1 MMEKKTKKEYGKFPN
16 VLIAGFPRCGTT
28 YLYNLLKQHQ
38 EVSVSKEKE
47 LQWFNLYPFGFYPN
61 LKTFN
66 KRFLRTQKRYL
77 NLCDFSNKEVRIDFS
92 VMTAY
97 DKKSANR
104 IYKKLGDI
112 KIIFLTRNKKTQMR
126 SIEKMIK
133 INGFNNKEVDKEW
146 INKRGIAPFKKQFS
160 KVLILSLVEGDL
172 IKNLKKIFN
181 FLEISDSNL
190 SNFDFNVDKHK
201 SFTHKLLR
209 KTIVRRKIYFFMIKP
224 INLFLFII
232 PATITRS
239 VQNMKFGIIKW
250 RFGIK

>member
-1 MMEKKTKKEYGKFPN
+1 MEKKTKKEHGNFPN
-16 VLIAGFPRCGTT
+16 VIIAGFPRCGTS

-47 LQWFNLYPFGFYPN
+47 PSWFNLYPFGFYPR

-66 KRFLRTQKRYL
+66 KNFLRTQKRYL

-97 DKKSANR
+97 DKKSASR

-112 KIIFLTRNKKTQMR
+112 KIIFLTRNKKIQMR
-126 SIEKMIK
+126 SIKKMIK
-133 INGFNNKEVDKEW
+133 INGFNNKNVDKEW
-146 INKRGIAPFKKQFS
+146 INFKRGIGPFKKQFS
-160 KVLILSLVEGDL
+160 NVLILSLIEGDL
-172 IKNLKKIFN
+172 IKNFKKILN

-201 SFTHKLLR
+201 SFVHKLSR
-209 KTIVRRKIYFFMIKP
+209 KTIVRKQIYFFMIKL

-239 VQNMKFGIIKW
+239 VQDMKLGIIKW